1 MSSEFEQQAEI
12 VLPSC
17 ADVTGEVE
25 VLSVDDEPS
34 NQAVVGALLRKRKYK
49 ITKAMNGIEAI
60 EILDKRRE
68 EGTYMPD
75 IILCDVMMPKMNGF
89 ECCAKIREDFPLCA
103 IP

>member
-1 MSSEFEQQAEI
+1 M
-12 VLPSC
+12 
-17 ADVTGEVE
+17 
-25 VLSVDDEPS
+25 
-34 NQAVVGALLRKRKYK
+34 RKRKYK

-68 EGTYMPD
+68 DGTYMPD

-103 IP
+103 IPIIMVSAKSREENIIQVRWCAFDLVAGI